1 MEDLW
6 LVKLIDS
13 KPTKH
18 EEKEIRLGKKNL
30 YSHFQQIFANL
41 LCFSHCMTL
50 DLQWLTTEILSL
62 TPWKLQSTFRDHIQE
77 SLQIDTITT

>member
-13 KPTKH
+13 KPTKY

-50 DLQWLTTEILSL
+50 DLQ
-62 TPWKLQSTFRDHIQE
+62 
-77 SLQIDTITT
+77 